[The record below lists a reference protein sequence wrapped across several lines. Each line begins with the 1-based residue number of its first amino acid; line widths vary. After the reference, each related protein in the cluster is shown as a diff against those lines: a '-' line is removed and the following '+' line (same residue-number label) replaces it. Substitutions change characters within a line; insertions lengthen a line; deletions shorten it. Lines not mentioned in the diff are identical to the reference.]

1 MFEVIVVITLFN
13 IDLLNAT
20 LNFKI
25 YFIYR
30 KALVITIIMTVHII
44 SAT

>member
-30 KALVITIIMTVHII
+30 EALVKR
-44 SAT
+44 